1 MDSYEKGECNMK
13 LNITV
18 EDLMELSE
26 WQKKSL
32 RSLWIPEKYDLAVAF
47 ICMNVET
54 DEIDRIEFVVGDVLA
69 KETNREKSFEARKYP
84 AIYDC
89 YDVTLRSLR
98 QVNEEEIV
106 EEENFD
112 YEYIR
117 PVDYFNLEYCLPL
130 LSIGQMIRILEEL
143 GFKSSDY
150 FIKFNSNTKKY
161 SLERPELDY
170 LDEAFEAEELCDVL
184 WNRLKGFLE

>member
-1 MDSYEKGECNMK
+1 MK

-18 EDLMELSE
+18 EDLLELSE

-32 RSLWIPEKYDLAVAF
+32 RSLWMPQKYDLAVAF

-54 DEIDRIEFVVGDVLA
+54 EEIDKIEFVVGDVMA
-69 KETNREKSFEARKYP
+69 REINREKSFEPRKYP

-98 QVNEEEIV
+98 QFDEEESAAEESV
-106 EEENFD
+106 EEESFD

-117 PVDYFNLEYCLPL
+117 QDDYFNLDYCLPL
-130 LSIGQMIRILEEL
+130 LNIGQMLKILEDL
-143 GFKSSDY
+143 GYKSSDY
-150 FIKFNSNTKKY
+150 YIKFNAAIGKY
-161 SLERPELDY
+161 SIDRPESDY